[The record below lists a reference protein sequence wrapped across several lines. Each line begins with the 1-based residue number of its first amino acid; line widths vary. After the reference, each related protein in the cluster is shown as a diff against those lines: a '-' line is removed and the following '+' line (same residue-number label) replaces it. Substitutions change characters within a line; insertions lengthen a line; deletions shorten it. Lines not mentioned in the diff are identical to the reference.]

1 MNIKYNAAYDLLK
14 RNIDKNPEKIA
25 FIDNDN
31 SITYKELF
39 DKIKAFSYSIKKA
52 WIFRL
57 N

>member
-25 FIDNDN
+25 FIDNNN

-39 DKIKAFSYSIKKA
+39 DKIKAF
-52 WIFRL
+52 
-57 N
+57 